1 MLIPLDRANPS
12 IISNVD
18 AQSEE
23 ITVRR
28 LPAGDLQP
36 AYLQR
41 RDRRHFR
48 ITNLRDSAEFETGS
62 LIEIQSE
69 KAVYLGQVLGQQESS
84 LLISIE
90 HALNRAALTEIEK
103 VWQGRQPA

>member
-1 MLIPLDRANPS
+1 MAEL
-12 IISNVD
+12 
-18 AQSEE
+18 SEE

-28 LPAGDLQP
+28 LPDGQP
-36 AYLQR
+36 RSASLER
-41 RDRRHFR
+41 SDRRHFL
-48 ITNLRDSAEFETGS
+48 ISNLKDGAEFEAGS

-69 KAVYLGQVLGQQESS
+69 KAIYLGQVLGQQESS

-90 HALNRAALTEIEK
+90 HALNRVALTEIEN

>member
-1 MLIPLDRANPS
+1 MVGL
-12 IISNVD
+12 
-18 AQSEE
+18 SEE

-28 LPAGDLQP
+28 LPDGEPRSASLE
-36 AYLQR
+36 R
-41 RDRRHFR
+41 RDRRHFV
-48 ITNLRDSAEFETGS
+48 ISNLADGAEFAAGS

-69 KAVYLGQVLGQQESS
+69 KTVYLGQVLGEQESS

-90 HALNRAALTEIEK
+90 HALDRVALTEIGK

>member
-1 MLIPLDRANPS
+1 MAGL
-12 IISNVD
+12 
-18 AQSEE
+18 SEE

-28 LPAGDLQP
+28 LPGGEPRSAL
-36 AYLQR
+36 LER
-41 RDRRHFR
+41 RDRRHFV
-48 ITNLRDSAEFETGS
+48 ISKLVDGAEFEAGS

-69 KAVYLGQVLGQQESS
+69 KVVYLGQVLGEQESS

-90 HALNRAALTEIEK
+90 HTLDRVALTEIGK

>member
-1 MLIPLDRANPS
+1 MAEL
-12 IISNVD
+12 
-18 AQSEE
+18 SEE

-28 LPAGDLQP
+28 LPDGQP
-36 AYLQR
+36 RSASLER
-41 RDRRHFR
+41 RERRQFLISNLKDR
-48 ITNLRDSAEFETGS
+48 TEFEAGS

-69 KAVYLGQVLGQQESS
+69 TAVYLGQVLGQQDSS

-90 HALNRAALTEIEK
+90 HALNRVALMEIER

>member
-1 MLIPLDRANPS
+1 MAGL
-12 IISNVD
+12 
-18 AQSEE
+18 SEE

-28 LPAGDLQP
+28 LPDGEPRSASLE
-36 AYLQR
+36 R
-41 RDRRHFR
+41 RDRKHFL
-48 ITNLRDSAEFETGS
+48 ISNLVDRAEFEAGS

-69 KAVYLGQVLGQQESS
+69 KAIYLGQVLGIQESS

-90 HALNRAALTEIEK
+90 HALDRVALAEIGK

>member
-1 MLIPLDRANPS
+1 MAEL
-12 IISNVD
+12 
-18 AQSEE
+18 SEE

-28 LPAGDLQP
+28 LPDGQP
-36 AYLQR
+36 RSASLER
-41 RDRRHFR
+41 SDRRHFL
-48 ITNLRDSAEFETGS
+48 ISNLKDGAEFEAGS

-69 KAVYLGQVLGQQESS
+69 KAIYLGQVLGQQESS

-90 HALNRAALTEIEK
+90 HVLNRVALTEIEN

>member
-1 MLIPLDRANPS
+1 MSEL
-12 IISNVD
+12 
-18 AQSEE
+18 SEE

-28 LPAGDLQP
+28 LPDGEPRLGS
-36 AYLQR
+36 LER
-41 RDRRHFR
+41 RDRRHFL
-48 ITNLRDSAEFETGS
+48 ISNLKDWAEFEAGA

-69 KAVYLGQVLGQQESS
+69 KAVYLGQVLGQEGSS

-90 HALNRAALTEIEK
+90 HSLNRAAMMEIVK

>member
-1 MLIPLDRANPS
+1 MADL
-12 IISNVD
+12 
-18 AQSEE
+18 SEE

-28 LPAGDLQP
+28 LPDGEPRCGSLK
-36 AYLQR
+36 R
-41 RDRRHFR
+41 RDRRHFL
-48 ITNLRDSAEFETGS
+48 ISNLDHWAEFEAES

-69 KAVYLGQVLGQQESS
+69 KVVYLGQVLGQQESS

-90 HALNRAALTEIEK
+90 HALNRVALTAIEK

>member
-1 MLIPLDRANPS
+1 MAELI
-12 IISNVD
+12 
-18 AQSEE
+18 EE
-23 ITVRR
+23 ISVRR
-28 LPAGDLQP
+28 LPDGQP
-36 AYLQR
+36 RSAFLER
-41 RDRRHFR
+41 REHRHFL
-48 ITNLRDSAEFETGS
+48 ISNLTDRTEFEAGS

>member
-1 MLIPLDRANPS
+1 MAELI
-12 IISNVD
+12 
-18 AQSEE
+18 EE

-28 LPAGDLQP
+28 LPDGEP
-36 AYLQR
+36 RSGTWER
-41 RDRRHFR
+41 RDRRHFL
-48 ITNLRDSAEFETGS
+48 ISNLTGRAELEAGS
-62 LIEIQSE
+62 LVEIQSE

>member
-1 MLIPLDRANPS
+1 MAEL
-12 IISNVD
+12 
-18 AQSEE
+18 SEE

-28 LPAGDLQP
+28 LPDGEPRSGSLE
-36 AYLQR
+36 R
-41 RDRRHFR
+41 RDRRHFL
-48 ITNLRDSAEFETGS
+48 ISNLTDRSEFEAGS

-84 LLISIE
+84 LLVSVE
-90 HALNRAALTEIEK
+90 HALNRVALTEIEK

>member
-1 MLIPLDRANPS
+1 MAEL
-12 IISNVD
+12 
-18 AQSEE
+18 SEE

-28 LPAGDLQP
+28 LPDGEPRSASF
-36 AYLQR
+36 QR
-41 RDRRHFR
+41 RDRRHFL
-48 ITNLRDSAEFETGS
+48 ISNLKDWAEFGAGT

-69 KAVYLGQVLGQQESS
+69 KAVYLGQVLDQQESS

>member
-1 MLIPLDRANPS
+1 MAEL
-12 IISNVD
+12 
-18 AQSEE
+18 SEE

-28 LPAGDLQP
+28 LPDGQP
-36 AYLQR
+36 RSASLER
-41 RDRRHFR
+41 RDRRHFL
-48 ITNLRDSAEFETGS
+48 ISNLKERAEFEAGS

-90 HALNRAALTEIEK
+90 HALNRVALTEIEK

>member
-1 MLIPLDRANPS
+1 MAEL
-12 IISNVD
+12 
-18 AQSEE
+18 SEE

-28 LPAGDLQP
+28 LPDGEPRPGL
-36 AYLQR
+36 LER
-41 RDRRHFR
+41 RERRHFL
-48 ITNLRDSAEFETGS
+48 ISNLDQWAEFEAGS

-90 HALNRAALTEIEK
+90 HALNRGALAEIEK
-103 VWQGRQPA
+103 IWQGQQPA